1 MITHQEIYDYL
12 KLYPACGLSLG
23 VFRNMDKT
31 AFTEKEHADW
41 NECNKFIQKHK
52 RYAICPNPFARHP
65 LYSIGIRAKVAHEQS
80 CGINYE
86 VKGDRIFL
94 INARD
99 YRGHDISDGLI
110 DYVITPDRDLRLG
123 QKHYW
128 LAEGHT
134 FVYGA
139 GRLMVSDTGVVS
151 YIDNHSGHFT
161 PSNEAFTRS
170 LELLSDLK
178 IKHVNY
184 INIDT

>member
-1 MITHQEIYDYL
+1 
-12 KLYPACGLSLG
+12 

-65 LYSIGIRAKVAHEQS
+65 LYSIGIRATVAYEQS

-86 VKGDRIFL
+86 IENGRISL

-99 YRGHDISDGLI
+99 YRGHDISEGLL
-110 DYVITPDRDLRLG
+110 DYVITPDHDLRLG

-139 GRLMVSDTGVVS
+139 GRLMVSREGVIS
-151 YIDNHSGHFT
+151 YIDNHSGHFQ
-161 PSNEAFTRS
+161 PSTEAFTRS
-170 LELLSDLK
+170 LELLSHLQ
-178 IKHVNY
+178 IQHINY
-184 INIDT
+184 MNIDT